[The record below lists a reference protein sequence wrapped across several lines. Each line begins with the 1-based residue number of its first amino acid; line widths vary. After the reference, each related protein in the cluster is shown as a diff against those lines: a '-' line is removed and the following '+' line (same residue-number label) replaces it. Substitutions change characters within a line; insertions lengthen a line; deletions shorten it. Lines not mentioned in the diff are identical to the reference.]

1 MKNLDILRGLFLEQY
16 VQIHTTAGETSPSG
30 DFASKVIIGVVHDIL
45 DDFIVVSE
53 LEGDIKNPI
62 VVMYSQVVSIEAVP
76 QEVVSDLKF
85 DMAEQAL
92 LANRLKEEENGSL
105 N

>member
-16 VQIHTTAGETSPSG
+16 VQVHTTGGDTGPNG

-45 DDFIVVSE
+45 EDFIVISE

-62 VVMYSQVVSIEAVP
+62 VIMYPQIVSIEALP
-76 QEVVSDLKF
+76 EQLVSDLKF

-92 LANRLKEEENGSL
+92 LINRLKEEENGSL